1 MSMTKLAP
9 LAALVTLLSTLV
21 LWATPA
27 LGEELVDP
35 PAVDVTSVDATSV
48 DQMPIDQATNGAQ
61 TDANKAAEAVIAGE
75 LAAAKP
81 SAPEGPVDGNLE
93 DVKKSLLKLK
103 RDLVILE
110 EDLLFPASS
119 QVAVYLSMDLG
130 EFFALD
136 AVTLKL
142 NGKEVHHHLYT
153 EKQVD
158 ALYRGAV
165 QKLFVGNAKQGNN
178 RVTAFFT
185 GRGPSGRDFKRATT
199 VEFEKSFEP
208 TYIELA
214 VSDSESSY
222 QPDFSAT
229 VSD

>member
-1 MSMTKLAP
+1 MGKPRNRRALNHLLLSGLLLGSMAGASAQDTTEPASGSSTDRETAGTLA
-9 LAALVTLLSTLV
+9 LAAPASDSATEQV
-21 LWATPA
+21 LT
-27 LGEELVDP
+27 
-35 PAVDVTSVDATSV
+35 
-48 DQMPIDQATNGAQ
+48 
-61 TDANKAAEAVIAGE
+61 AEIGSDKP
-75 LAAAKP
+75 AAA
-81 SAPEGPVDGNLE
+81 GRVDNNLE
-93 DVKKSLLKLK
+93 DVRKSLLKLK

-130 EFFALD
+130 EFFQLD
-136 AVTLKL
+136 SVTLKL

-158 ALYRGAV
+158 ALFRGAV
-165 QKLFVGNAKQGNN
+165 QKLYVGNARQGDN

-185 GRGPSGRDFKRATT
+185 GRGPSGRDFRRATT

-214 VSDSESSY
+214 VSDSESKY
-222 QPDFSAT
+222 QPDFSAQ

>member
-1 MSMTKLAP
+1 MTKP
-9 LAALVTLLSTLV
+9 GIWHAARRMLTATLLLGTATLS
-21 LWATPA
+21 A
-27 LGEELVDP
+27 
-35 PAVDVTSVDATSV
+35 
-48 DQMPIDQATNGAQ
+48 
-61 TDANKAAEAVIAGE
+61 AAEPDNTASVTDTGAPAGSSAVIAGE
-75 LAAAKP
+75 LQADKAAAP
-81 SAPEGPVDGNLE
+81 GPVDGGLE

-130 EFFALD
+130 EFFQLD
-136 AVTLKL
+136 SVTLKL

-153 EKQVD
+153 DKQVD
-158 ALYRGAV
+158 ALFRGAI
-165 QKLFVGNAKQGNN
+165 QKLYVGNAKQGDN

-214 VSDSESSY
+214 VSDSESKY
-222 QPDFSAT
+222 QPDFSAQ
-229 VSD
+229 VRD

>member
-1 MSMTKLAP
+1 MDFDRDDQMSMTRLVRSTAQ
-9 LAALVTLLSTLV
+9 VTLLSALFFSPAWV
-21 LWATPA
+21 LAEDA
-27 LGEELVDP
+27 ADP
-35 PAVDVTSVDATSV
+35 NPDAQPNTAAQAV
-48 DQMPIDQATNGAQ
+48 M
-61 TDANKAAEAVIAGE
+61 AGE
-75 LAAAKP
+75 LAAEKAAVP
-81 SAPEGPVDGNLE
+81 SSAMQGPVDGNLE
-93 DVKKSLLKLK
+93 QVKKSLLQLK

-130 EFFALD
+130 AFFALD

-158 ALYRGAV
+158 ALFRGAV

-214 VSDSESSY
+214 VSDSESDY